1 MKRKILLGIILAIA
15 TICLFAV
22 SISAT
27 EIDGVHYSLN
37 DNQLTAEVSRDNQ
50 KSTTAIVTIPSTVEY
65 DGKTFKV
72 NAIKYGAFEGNTSIQ
87 ELRILSEHIT
97 TIPSG
102 MVTNTYGNSG
112 FTKIYVDF
120 SKITKIENAGF
131 NPSNQSNGNSPQ
143 ANPFYFYDAA
153 AFIKDESDVLIECP
167 DFSNCTSIGQA
178 AFQGANFKKVV
189 IPDGCALSESGQIFR
204 SSKIEEL
211 EVLGTTV
218 RNKIGTYCFQG
229 CPNLK
234 KIRFESP
241 VTTYASSAFSGNKAL
256 TEIYIDLSST
266 VTVDTQAF
274 NFTGTYDSGC
284 TTVQWYNIKGEK
296 MVDLSSMEYITGGRG
311 AFSSSN
317 IGSAEKIVWPKA
329 LKQLE
334 NQAFRKCNIKVPM
347 YFNAAEGVTLSIGD
361 YVMDGNTPPIVVL
374 GEGVTSYNG
383 GTKNTIVVSLADS
396 ITFGSTALDS
406 SGRGNAS
413 GSTFYYKATDSDVSK
428 AKFTSVIISDAT
440 CQTFKGCGLVATATP
455 VGGETLTFDYYE
467 HKYSEAPDNTVCP
480 AGSVVIHTCIGCGD
494 TYKVTDED
502 AYISDTHEF
511 NVENGATIINIVYE
525 NYFAKGVITKACAHC
540 DATTTPDIEVES
552 ASPMFA
558 PLGYSM
564 SEEESSVKFVAHFV
578 QANRKAIEAYET
590 VTDKTVRYGVLGAIA
605 NESCNPLEVDE
616 NGAIITKPG
625 AVYANMTDT
634 DYTKITI
641 RINGISSG
649 AKVHCGAYVV
659 VDNVLSYI
667 FDDQISDKAHI
678 FEF

>member
-1 MKRKILLGIILAIA
+1 MKKKILLGALIAIA
-15 TICLFAV
+15 VMCLFAI

-37 DNQLTAEVSRDNQ
+37 DSQLTAEVSRDNQ
-50 KSTTAIVTIPSTVEY
+50 SSTTAIVEIPSTVEY
-65 DGKTFKV
+65 GGKTYKV
-72 NAIKYGAFEGNTSIQ
+72 NSIKYGAFEGNTSIK

-97 TIPSG
+97 TIPNG
-102 MVTNTYGNSG
+102 MIANTYTNTE

-120 SKITKIENAGF
+120 SRITQINQAGF
-131 NPSNQSNGNSPQ
+131 NPSNQTNGNSPQ
-143 ANPFYFYDAA
+143 ENPFYFYDAK
-153 AFIKDESDVLIECP
+153 AFLADGSDVVVECP

-178 AFQGANFKKVV
+178 AFQGAKFKKVV
-189 IPDGCALSESGQIFR
+189 IPDGCELSTSGQMFR
-204 SSKIEEL
+204 NSTIEEL
-211 EVLGTTV
+211 EVLGTTT
-218 RNKIGTYCFQG
+218 RTTIGTYSFQG

-234 KIRFESP
+234 KIKIESP
-241 VTTYASSAFSGNKAL
+241 VTNYSSSVFSSNKAL
-256 TEIYIDLSST
+256 TEFYIDLSKT
-266 VTVDTQAF
+266 VSVDGQAF
-274 NFTGTYDSGC
+274 NFSGSYDGGC

-296 MVDLSSMEYITGGRG
+296 MVDLSSMEYIKGGRG

-329 LKQLE
+329 LKQLD
-334 NQAFRKCNIKVPM
+334 NQAFRKCNINVPM
-347 YFNAAEGVTLSIGD
+347 YFNAAEGVELSVGD

-374 GEGVTSYNG
+374 GEGVISYNG
-383 GTKNTIVVSLADS
+383 GIKNTIVISLADS
-396 ITFGSTALDS
+396 IEFGTTAA
-406 SGRGNAS
+406 NAS
-413 GSTFYYKATDSDVSK
+413 GSTFYYKATTSDLSK
-428 AKFTSVIISDAT
+428 AKFTSVIISAAT

-455 VGGETLTFDYYE
+455 VGGETLTFNYYE

-564 SEEESSVKFVAHFV
+564 SEEESNVKFVAHFV
-578 QANRKAIEAYET
+578 QANSDAIKAYENIT
-590 VTDKTVRYGVLGAIA
+590 GKEVRYGVLGAIA
-605 NESCNPLEVDE
+605 DESCNPLEVDE

-641 RINGISSG
+641 RINRISSG
-649 AKVHCGAYVV
+649 AKVHCGAYVI

-667 FDDQISDKAHI
+667 FDDQISDKAHV
-678 FEF
+678 FEL